1 MAALEPHHLDAEA
14 NRIAKLRDGLLIVPA
29 CGSRFAD
36 FPRRDL
42 RPLGALA
49 CLASAT
55 ISVSALVSILRFV
68 AVL

>member
-1 MAALEPHHLDAEA
+1 MAALEPHHLDAED
-14 NRIAKLRDGLLIVPA
+14 NRIAKLRGDLLVVPA

-49 CLASAT
+49 CIASAV
-55 ISVSALVSILRFV
+55 IVGSAAVIILRFV